1 LIDNR
6 GGKPIIGAVDHRGGR
21 RPPDVKDNPAVALQD
36 LLAHTWLHF
45 DSDRRAA
52 DDTRRHER
60 SLWCHPCDAGPS
72 DRRPPPSGRMGAA
85 HMPRG
90 VFLALAFGWG
100 AAIAIRWIG

>member
-1 LIDNR
+1 M
-6 GGKPIIGAVDHRGGR
+6 
-21 RPPDVKDNPAVALQD
+21 ALQD
-36 LLAHTWLHF
+36 LLAHTWLRSGH
-45 DSDRRAA
+45 DPA

-60 SLWCHPCDAGPS
+60 SLWCHPCDPGPA

-90 VFLALAFGWG
+90 VFLALVLGWGAVLAVVLG